1 MFNAEKQPHMP
12 VTVGDRVQFEPID
25 EQQYLAMGG
34 LLHEL

>member
-1 MFNAEKQPHMP
+1 
-12 VTVGDRVQFEPID
+12 VGDRVQFEPID